1 MPATPAQPATST
13 PAPSAE
19 RPESPRFADIDE
31 AHRMLAPLMEAIAA
45 VGGPHC
51 EVVLHDLSSGDLDH
65 SVRVILNGHVSGR
78 TVGGPSTNLGMEVLR
93 DPGRNHDAF
102 GYRGR
107 TADGREL
114 ISSSVYYRDLDGRI
128 IAALCINRDL
138 SPVQGA
144 MASLAALLP
153 EAGGAGSEA
162 PHELVA
168 PDVSSVLEDMIS
180 EAVAAI
186 GKPATVMTK
195 ADRIEV
201 LRLLEDRG
209 AFHIK
214 RAAEKVSARL
224 GVSRVTTYGYLDE
237 VRRG

>member
-1 MPATPAQPATST
+1 VPET
-13 PAPSAE
+13 PAPPSSAA
-19 RPESPRFADIDE
+19 RFADIDE
-31 AHRMLAPLMEAIAA
+31 AHRVLAPLMEAIAA

-51 EVVLHDLSSGDLDH
+51 EVVLHDLSTGDLDH
-65 SVRVILNGHVSGR
+65 SVRAILNGHVSGR
-78 TVGGPSTNLGMEVLR
+78 SVGGPSTNLGAEVLR
-93 DPGRNHDAF
+93 APEKDHDAY

-114 ISSSVYYRDLDGRI
+114 ISSSVYYRDHEGRI
-128 IAALCINRDL
+128 IASLCINRDL
-138 SPVQGA
+138 SPLQGA
-144 MASLAALLP
+144 MAALAALVP
-153 EAGGAGSEA
+153 AAGDDGAA
-162 PHELVA
+162 PPHELVA

-180 EAVAAI
+180 EAIAAV
-186 GKPATVMTK
+186 GTPVPAMSK

>member
-1 MPATPAQPATST
+1 MTET
-13 PAPSAE
+13 PAPPAPLPVDG
-19 RPESPRFADIDE
+19 RTRFADIAE
-31 AHRMLAPLMEAIAA
+31 AEATLAPVMEAIAA
-45 VGGPHC
+45 VGGAHC
-51 EVVLHDLSSGDLDH
+51 EVVLHDLSAGDLDH
-65 SVRVILNGHVSGR
+65 SVRAILNGHVSGR
-78 TVGGPSTNLGMEVLR
+78 SVGGPSTNLGVEVLR
-93 DPGRNHDAF
+93 DQEKDHDAF

-114 ISSSVYYRDLDGRI
+114 ISSSVYFRDHDGQV

-138 SPVQGA
+138 SPLQDVMTA
-144 MASLAALLP
+144 LTALAP
-153 EAGGAGSEA
+153 EAGGTGPAEP

-168 PDVSSVLEDMIS
+168 PDVTSVLEDMIT
-180 EAVAAI
+180 EAIAAT
-186 GKPATVMTK
+186 GKPPAAMTK

-224 GVSRVTTYGYLDE
+224 GVSRVTAYGYLDE